1 MALNKY
7 SIEDLHFLFTYR
19 YYLTKDRF
27 YYYLKAKLALSDK
40 ELDPLWKLF
49 NEFPN
54 NIYNKELHESIDYVL
69 QLTLPIIKEFIE
81 AAENKLYAYHDSNSN
96 DKTSVKLYYLENQ
109 TESANNGT
117 IQELIFNY
125 LEPLSLLS
133 YAELMKRP
141 IQVIGLMKFYDKFQI
156 KSTNREELEVYEG
169 DFFTTNDNFWRDK
182 KSSIYL
188 INDSKVYK
196 LNYVPG
202 KGYLKTNGTPNID
215 KDTAYSSYAITGCE
229 TWSKLGNIV
238 KDINILKD

>member
-7 SIEDLHFLFTYR
+7 SIDDLHFLFTYR

-40 ELDPLWKLF
+40 ELDSLWKLF
-49 NEFPN
+49 NEFPK
-54 NIYNKELHESIDYVL
+54 NIHNKEMHESIDYVL

-81 AAENKLYAYHDSNSN
+81 AADHKLYLYHNDDSIQHR
-96 DKTSVKLYYLENQ
+96 VKLYYLENKC
-109 TESANNGT
+109 ESIDNGK

-125 LEPLSLLS
+125 LEPVSLLA

-141 IQVIGLMKFYDKFQI
+141 IQVIGLMKFYDKFHL
-156 KSTNREELEVYEG
+156 KDSNREELEVYEG

-202 KGYLKTNGTPNID
+202 KGYLKANGSPNID
-215 KDTAYSSYAITGCE
+215 KDMSYSSYAITGCE
-229 TWSKLGNIV
+229 TWSKLGNIL